1 MILFVYLY
9 WCPPWS
15 VWVIFI
21 GLIFGGFL
29 ISQVLKYIYYNPLR
43 NFKPLVFK
51 GRVLT
56 NDQTQCLLNLLEK
69 NIKWTGQ
76 CFKEA
81 GSLKI
86 EIIERQDYE
95 QRIDHQYENR
105 DSDSGPMSKMEEEN
119 IDNE

>member
-1 MILFVYLY
+1 MIIFVFLN

-21 GLIFGGFL
+21 GLVIGGFF

-43 NFKPLVFK
+43 NLKPLLFK

-56 NDQTQCLLNLLEK
+56 NDQTQCLLNVLEK

-76 CFKEA
+76 CFNETIQLELE
-81 GSLKI
+81 S
-86 EIIERQDYE
+86 E
-95 QRIDHQYENR
+95 QRFTTVQKRSHQ
-105 DSDSGPMSKMEEEN
+105 DDSMGSDSRGLSKMEEEN